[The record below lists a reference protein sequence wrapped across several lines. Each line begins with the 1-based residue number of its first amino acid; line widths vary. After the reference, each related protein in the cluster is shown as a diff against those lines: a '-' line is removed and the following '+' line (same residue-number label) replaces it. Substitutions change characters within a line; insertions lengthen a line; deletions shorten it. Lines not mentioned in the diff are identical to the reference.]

1 MEDFYPSEKVDAT
14 ASELMPEINSMDK
27 LLDDPAYD
35 ETIRYTNL
43 LFPEAVVSCTD
54 SDNDGFS
61 IEGGICG
68 VVDCNDN
75 DANVNP
81 GAVEVCGNA
90 IDENCDGIVESCA
103 IEDDTTAPGSVTN
116 LRETNVTV
124 DSILWNWTNPTDADF
139 DFNYIDMLAE
149 GISKA
154 DLEKSAGV
162 PVNTVPQIFIDQKH
176 LGGCSEFEQYA
187 KENLGLYA

>member
-1 MEDFYPSEKVDAT
+1 MYIVIFGRPGCPYCVRAKQIA
-14 ASELMPEINSMDK
+14 
-27 LLDDPAYD
+27 
-35 ETIRYTNL
+35 ETL
-43 LFPEAVVSCTD
+43 K
-54 SDNDGFS
+54 
-61 IEGGICG
+61 
-68 VVDCNDN
+68 NDN
-75 DANVNP
+75 
-81 GAVEVCGNA
+81 
-90 IDENCDGIVESCA
+90 
-103 IEDDTTAPGSVTN
+103 
-116 LRETNVTV
+116 
-124 DSILWNWTNPTDADF
+124 ADF